1 MKNIIF
7 SKAWIVVR
15 DAIGHFI
22 DDDGMAIASHVALSI
37 LMAMFPFMI
46 FLTAFASFFG
56 TSDLTDEVTT
66 LLFDVWP
73 QEVAAPIANEVTTV
87 LLQPRGDL
95 LTIGALIALYL
106 ASNGVE
112 ALRIA
117 LNRAYRVSESKPY
130 ILMKLQ
136 SLGFVIL
143 GVISLLSLAFVI
155 VLGPL
160 LWNTALGYFPLLSEF
175 QRMFVVLRLSIGIG
189 VMFLALLII
198 HLWLPAGR
206 RRIVAVLPGIAL
218 TLGLWVAGGLGF
230 AAYLENFAAYTTTY
244 AGLASVMIAIVFLYL
259 ASIAFILGAE
269 FNAAISK
276 EFGKNLSLERS

>member
-1 MKNIIF
+1 MKNIMISRVF
-7 SKAWIVVR
+7 AIAR

-37 LMAMFPFMI
+37 LMAIFPFMI

-73 QEVAAPIANEVTTV
+73 KEVAAPIANEVTTV

-95 LTIGALIALYL
+95 VTIGALIALYL
-106 ASNGVE
+106 ASNGVA
-112 ALRIA
+112 ALRVA
-117 LNRAYRVSESKPY
+117 LNRAYRVSERKHY
-130 ILMKLQ
+130 ILIKLE
-136 SLGFVIL
+136 SLGFVVL
-143 GVISLLSLAFVI
+143 GVICLLSLAFVI

-160 LWNTALGYFPLLSEF
+160 LWNTALSYFPLLGEF

-189 VMFLALLII
+189 VLFLALLII

-206 RRIVAVLPGIAL
+206 RRITTVLPGIAL
-218 TLGLWVAGGLGF
+218 TLFLWLAGGFGF

-269 FNAAISK
+269 LNAAIKK
-276 EFGKNLSLERS
+276 EIGR